1 MDWLKYALKRLLMLI
16 PVIICV
22 TFILFVIL
30 SLAPGDVARMV
41 LGADA
46 TAEQIAALNH
56 ELDVAGKEW
65 LRDIDEHV
73 IFNSF
78 RPSANNDAW
87 FLNLKDMNNIPR
99 TVVTILEETPFILNE
114 DDGEPSFV
122 VFVDYL
128 SEECIESL
136 DFDDMTKEMEKEK
149 FDTNEMIVMTDAN
162 LDIPKNMINAYIDQT
177 IQLRKNLPHAM
188 ASLSLWK
195 YYSSSI
201 DTKLIDCVSTI
212 QSIANNTFKYGRDLK
227 SASGFFFMKI
237 QSTYEKILKEE
248 AVNAQNLTRKMI
260 SEGESAVVEELK
272 KKGMNVTY
280 PDRESFV
287 KKMAPAYAKVAEL
300 AGKDAMDEVLN
311 AVKAN
316 Q

>member
-1 MDWLKYALKRLLMLI
+1 MDTLIKRITDIVEKYRDDYDSEESI
-16 PVIICV
+16 
-22 TFILFVIL
+22 T
-30 SLAPGDVARMV
+30 
-41 LGADA
+41 
-46 TAEQIAALNH
+46 ALNH

-65 LRDIDEHV
+65 LQNIDEHIV
-73 IFNSF
+73 FESF
-78 RPSANNDAW
+78 RPNANNDAW
-87 FLNLKDMNNIPR
+87 ILNLRDTHNIPR
-99 TVVTILEETPFILNE
+99 TVVSILEETPFTLN
-114 DDGEPSFV
+114 DDGEHSLV

-128 SEECIESL
+128 DESCGESL
-136 DFDDMTKEMEKEK
+136 DFDDMTKEMENEK
-149 FDTNEMIVMTDAN
+149 FDTNEMVVMSDSN

-248 AVNAQNLTRKMI
+248 FLTQEDRSKLTEAYNYINTIYKKMVKDAHYIVESLTNA
-260 SEGESAVVEELK
+260 SYHDA
-272 KKGMNVTY
+272 Y
-280 PDRESFV
+280 RESGDYSFIFDD
-287 KKMAPAYAKVAEL
+287 KIL
-300 AGKDAMDEVLN
+300 DAMDDPRYSATFKTLMFIIMDHI
-311 AVKAN
+311 VKN
-316 Q
+316 FQ

>member
-1 MDWLKYALKRLLMLI
+1 MDTLMKRISDTVEKYRDEYGNDE
-16 PVIICV
+16 
-22 TFILFVIL
+22 
-30 SLAPGDVARMV
+30 S
-41 LGADA
+41 
-46 TAEQIAALNH
+46 IAALNH

-114 DDGEPSFV
+114 DDGEPSLV

-128 SEECIESL
+128 SEEYIESL

-248 AVNAQNLTRKMI
+248 FLTQEDRSKLTEAYNYINTIYKKMVKDAHYIVESLTNA
-260 SEGESAVVEELK
+260 SYHDA
-272 KKGMNVTY
+272 Y
-280 PDRESFV
+280 RESGDYSFIFDD
-287 KKMAPAYAKVAEL
+287 KIL
-300 AGKDAMDEVLN
+300 DAMDDPRYSATFKTLMFIIMDHI
-311 AVKAN
+311 VKN
-316 Q
+316 FQ

>member
-1 MDWLKYALKRLLMLI
+1 MDTLSKRISDTVEKYRDEYGNDE
-16 PVIICV
+16 
-22 TFILFVIL
+22 
-30 SLAPGDVARMV
+30 S
-41 LGADA
+41 
-46 TAEQIAALNH
+46 IAALNH

-114 DDGEPSFV
+114 DDGEPSLV

-248 AVNAQNLTRKMI
+248 FLTQEDRSKLTKAYNYINTIYKKMVKDAHYIVESLTNA
-260 SEGESAVVEELK
+260 SYHDA
-272 KKGMNVTY
+272 Y
-280 PDRESFV
+280 RESGDYSFIFDD
-287 KKMAPAYAKVAEL
+287 KIL
-300 AGKDAMDEVLN
+300 DAMDDPRYSATFKTLMFIIMDHI
-311 AVKAN
+311 VKN
-316 Q
+316 FQ